1 VKAVDVITNDID
13 GLTIKELNAA
23 NMKYHLFHTSHEGYA
38 VIKEEIEETMD
49 VMNELLETFA
59 VAWDK
64 IKNNQPAFNEI
75 RMVKKLSKKVAI
87 EAVQTSAMCEKF
99 NMSLA
104 TGHNSNQCVICGAI
118 IPEGSHVCNGCRS
131 RK

>member
-1 VKAVDVITNDID
+1 MDVITNDID
-13 GLTIKELNAA
+13 ELVIKEMNAA
-23 NMKYHLFHTSHEGYA
+23 NSKYHLFHTSHEGCAY
-38 VIKEEIEETMD
+38 VKEEIEETMD
-49 VMNELLETFA
+49 AMNELLETFA
-59 VAWDK
+59 AAWDK

-87 EAVQTSAMCEKF
+87 EAIQTSAMCEKF

>member
-1 VKAVDVITNDID
+1 MDVITNDID

-38 VIKEEIEETMD
+38 YIKEEIEETMD